1 MSDLKLFK
9 LLPGQV
15 TELPVS
21 SMALEKSLQS
31 LIEKHLEV
39 FLGVSF
45 LASEFSTGPKTG
57 GRMDTLGIDENGA
70 PVIIEYKKAT
80 NANVINQGLFY
91 LDWLMDHRA
100 DFKLLVLE
108 KFGAE
113 KAAAIDWGS
122 PRLLC
127 IAGDFSKYDLH
138 AVSQIGRNIELIRY
152 AKYGEDLL
160 ALDLINR
167 TTAPASSEGTGMGTG
182 TGTGKGS
189 PGGTTAVKPASDY
202 KSVSEYLQQA
212 DAELTDRFESLKAMI
227 HEMGDDVELK
237 TLKYY
242 FAFRRLK
249 NFACVEVHTKTRNLL
264 VFVKHP
270 DPASVEEKGFA
281 RDVTNIGHFGTGN
294 LELTLRSKSDVE
306 KARYLIELSYEA
318 N

>member
-9 LLPGQV
+9 LSSDHV
-15 TELPVS
+15 TELVVS

-31 LIEKHLEV
+31 LIEKHLDT
-39 FLGVSF
+39 FLGITF

-91 LDWLMDHRA
+91 LDWLLDHRG
-100 DFKLLVLE
+100 DFELLVI
-108 KFGAE
+108 KKTGAD
-113 KAAAIDWGS
+113 KAANIDWSS

-138 AVSQIGRNIELIRY
+138 AVGQMQRNIELIRY
-152 AKYGEDLL
+152 AKYGDDLL

-167 TTAPASSEGTGMGTG
+167 TTATTSGNGGGAGSGTGSGGGVVPKGT
-182 TGTGKGS
+182 
-189 PGGTTAVKPASDY
+189 Y
-202 KSVSEYLQQA
+202 KTVTEYLAQA
-212 DAELTDRFESLKAMI
+212 DTELTDRFDALKSMI
-227 HEMGDDVELK
+227 LEMGDEVEMK
-237 TLKYY
+237 TLKLY

-270 DPASVEEKGFA
+270 DPASVVEKDFA
-281 RDVTNIGHFGTGN
+281 RDVTTIGHFGTGN
-294 LELTLRSKSDVE
+294 LELTLTSKADVE
-306 KARYLIELSYEA
+306 KARHLIELSYEA

>member
-1 MSDLKLFK
+1 
-9 LLPGQV
+9 
-15 TELPVS
+15 
-21 SMALEKSLQS
+21 MALEKSLQS

-100 DFKLLVLE
+100 NFKLLVLE
-108 KFGAE
+108 KFGPD

-152 AKYGEDLL
+152 AKYGDDLL

-167 TTAPASSEGTGMGTG
+167 TTAPASSADTGVGTT
-182 TGTGKGS
+182 TGKEV
-189 PGGTTAVKPASDY
+189 VKPAGTY
-202 KSVSEYLQQA
+202 KTVSEYLAQA
-212 DAELTDRFESLKAMI
+212 DTELADRFDALKSMI
-227 HEMGDDVELK
+227 LELGDDVEMK
-237 TLKYY
+237 TLKLY

-249 NFACVEVHTKTRNLL
+249 NFACVEVHTQTRKLL

-270 DPASVEEKGFA
+270 DPASVAEKGFA

-294 LELTLRSKSDVE
+294 LELTLCSKSDVE
-306 KARYLIELSYEA
+306 KARHLIEQSYEA

>member
-31 LIEKHLEV
+31 LIEKHLDT
-39 FLGVSF
+39 FLGVTF
-45 LASEFSTGPKTG
+45 LASEYSTGPKTG

-91 LDWLMDHRA
+91 LDWLLDHRGDFERLVDKKLGSAKA
-100 DFKLLVLE
+100 DS
-108 KFGAE
+108 
-113 KAAAIDWGS
+113 IDWSS

-138 AVSQIGRNIELIRY
+138 AVGQMQRNIELIRY
-152 AKYGEDLL
+152 ARYGDDLL

-167 TTAPASSEGTGMGTG
+167 TSAPSSGNSGNTG
-182 TGTGKGS
+182 TGS
-189 PGGTTAVKPASDY
+189 GTVIVAKAGVY
-202 KSVSEYLQQA
+202 KTVSEYLAQA
-212 DAELTDRFESLKAMI
+212 DTELSDRFDSLKSMI
-227 HEMGDDVELK
+227 LELGDDVEMK
-237 TLKYY
+237 TLKLY

-249 NFACVEVHTKTRNLL
+249 NFACVEVHPQTRKLL

-270 DPASVEEKGFA
+270 DPASVVEKGFA

-294 LELTLRSKSDVE
+294 LELTLSSKSDVE
-306 KARYLIELSYEA
+306 KARHLIEQSYEA

>member
-9 LLPGQV
+9 LASDHV
-15 TELPVS
+15 TELTVS

-31 LIEKHLEV
+31 LIEKHLDT
-39 FLGVSF
+39 FLGITF

-91 LDWLMDHRA
+91 LDWLLDHRG
-100 DFKLLVLE
+100 DFELLVT
-108 KFGAE
+108 KKIGAD
-113 KAAAIDWGS
+113 KATNIDWSS

-138 AVSQIGRNIELIRY
+138 AVGQMQRNIELIRY
-152 AKYGEDLL
+152 AKYGDDLL

-167 TTAPASSEGTGMGTG
+167 TSAPASGNGGATAS
-182 TGTGKGS
+182 
-189 PGGTTAVKPASDY
+189 GTTSGGSVIPKSITY
-202 KSVSEYLQQA
+202 KSVSEYLEQA
-212 DAELTDRFESLKAMI
+212 DTELTDRFETLKSMI
-227 HEMGDDVELK
+227 LEMGDDVVMK
-237 TLKYY
+237 TLKFY

-249 NFACVEVHTKTRNLL
+249 NFVCVEVHTKTRMIV

-270 DPASVEEKGFA
+270 DPASVAEKGFA
-281 RDVTNIGHFGTGN
+281 RDVTTIGHYGTGN
-294 LELTLRSKSDVE
+294 LELTLTSKADIE
-306 KARYLIELSYEA
+306 KVRHLIEQSYEA